1 MSPETPGFRPKTCPP
16 PVFLPDAP
24 PRRYTE
30 SEIQEKVATFRMMLL
45 EKDVALG
52 KEGEQPDPNQKP
64 T

>member
-1 MSPETPGFRPKTCPP
+1 MDFGPILPRAGLE
-16 PVFLPDAP
+16 PDAP